1 MLWIKFSV
9 KMWLKSKSK
18 SRHGIGKTNLKPTLF
33 KYMKTIHSKT
43 LKIGVNLY

>member
-18 SRHGIGKTNLKPTLF
+18 SRHGIGKTNLKPIFLNTRKQF
-33 KYMKTIHSKT
+33 TVKP
-43 LKIGVNLY
+43 